1 MRLTGYFKSFFL
13 RGLAVLLPTIL
24 TIWIFIWGYGF
35 IQKNISVYINR
46 GIVWVVMKAHGMP
59 GEEAKKVFEDFWVN
73 GPGSIAGFVLALVAV
88 CIIGAMLASVVGKT
102 LWRMIERFIME
113 IPFLKRVYPYIKQI
127 TDFLLTKDKLSF
139 SRVVAFEYPRLGV
152 WALGLV
158 TSSGLVSLNKKVGKE
173 HLTVFL
179 PTSPT
184 PFTGFIMMLPKEEVI
199 DLDITIEE
207 AIRFIVSGGVITPSM
222 KLGERLGA
230 RKPEDMVSQE
240 K

>member
-1 MRLTGYFKSFFL
+1 MRLMGYFKSFFL

-35 IQKNISVYINR
+35 IQKNISIHINR
-46 GIVWVVMKAHGMP
+46 GIVWILMRVQSYASK
-59 GEEAKKVFEDFWVN
+59 ESLDILWVD
-73 GPGSIAGFVLALVAV
+73 GPGSIAGFIIALIAV
-88 CIIGAMLASVVGKT
+88 CVIGAILASVVGKT
-102 LWRMIERFIME
+102 LWRMVERFIME
-113 IPFLKRVYPYIKQI
+113 IPFLKKVYPYIKQI

-152 WALGLV
+152 WTLGLV
-158 TSSGLVSLNKKVGKE
+158 TSNGLDSLNKKIGKE

-184 PFTGFIMMLPKEEVI
+184 PFTGFIMMVPKEEVI

-207 AIRFIVSGGVITPSM
+207 AIRFTVSGGVITPSM
-222 KLGERLGA
+222 KLGEKLSYK
-230 RKPEDMVSQE
+230 KPEDLVSQE
-240 K
+240 E